1 MDLLWFEHMWN
12 NRYDLAIRQQF
23 RADFRMT
30 PGTFMD
36 TFILVRNRL
45 EKQDT
50 RFREAFPTEKRV
62 AIAFRSSHQPKST
75 GKRLYQNLFFNNVD
89 GLTLGTLLKNEALA
103 QVLSCEFC
111 KVSKDTF
118 LQNTSGR
125 LLLCFMAFSD
135 WEFLQQRFKNICCSK
150 INCGKHYRLS
160 KYFIKF
166 PRTPSRTT
174 KAIATF
180 KETTNWKKFLVLS
193 VKFRTNFS

>member
-1 MDLLWFEHMWN
+1 
-12 NRYDLAIRQQF
+12 
-23 RADFRMT
+23 MT
-30 PGTFMD
+30 PDTFMD
-36 TFILVRNRL
+36 TFTLVRNRL

-62 AIAFRSSHQPKST
+62 AIAFRSSYQSQNPQENACTRISFSITLMVWRLELCLK
-75 GKRLYQNLFFNNVD
+75 KRLWHRCIPVNFAKSLR
-89 GLTLGTLLKNEALA
+89 TL
-103 QVLSCEFC
+103 
-111 KVSKDTF
+111 F

-166 PRTPSRTT
+166 SRTLSRTT

-180 KETTNWKKFLVLS
+180 KEITNCKKFLVLS